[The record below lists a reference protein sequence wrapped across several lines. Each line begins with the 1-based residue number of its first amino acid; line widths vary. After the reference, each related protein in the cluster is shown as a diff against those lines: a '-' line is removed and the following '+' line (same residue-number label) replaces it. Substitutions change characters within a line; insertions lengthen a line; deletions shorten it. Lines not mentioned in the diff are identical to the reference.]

1 MAKEISLQN
10 QDLNRFLSDERGRV
24 LSYLR
29 KQFSVSDDDL
39 DDIFQ
44 ESSMALFL
52 NVRDGKLSTLT
63 SSLGTYFMKVCIN
76 QTLKFLGKNSKT
88 MPLFDDRRITN
99 PDFVRDDKKRNYYMI
114 TVKGE
119 KRIDLKE
126 FRKAHGTRQLS
137 FASADDMMS
146 IMKLQPGSV
155 TPLGLLND
163 EDRKVKLY
171 LDSSLTDGLIGV
183 HPNDNTATVWMH
195 ADDLVRII
203 KEHGSEVEIVD
214 MG

>member
-99 PDFVRDDKKRNYYMI
+99 SDFVRDDKIAELYGACIDAEEEEKKTRMELLVNNIIASMTETCKNILRGYYWDDFSTSTIADMFNFSDANS
-114 TVKGE
+114 VKAQKYKCVKKFRDKYNE
-119 KRIDLKE
+119 LKN
-126 FRKAHGTRQLS
+126 KIYG
-137 FASADDMMS
+137 
-146 IMKLQPGSV
+146 
-155 TPLGLLND
+155 
-163 EDRKVKLY
+163 
-171 LDSSLTDGLIGV
+171 
-183 HPNDNTATVWMH
+183 
-195 ADDLVRII
+195 
-203 KEHGSEVEIVD
+203 
-214 MG
+214 

>member
-10 QDLNRFLSDERGRV
+10 QDLNSFLSDERGRV

-99 PDFVRDDKKRNYYMI
+99 SDFVRDDKIAELYGACIDAEEEEKKTRMELLVNNIIASMTETCKNILHGYYWDDFSTSTIADMFNFSDANS
-114 TVKGE
+114 VKAQKYKCVKKFRDKYNE
-119 KRIDLKE
+119 LKN
-126 FRKAHGTRQLS
+126 KIYG
-137 FASADDMMS
+137 
-146 IMKLQPGSV
+146 
-155 TPLGLLND
+155 
-163 EDRKVKLY
+163 
-171 LDSSLTDGLIGV
+171 
-183 HPNDNTATVWMH
+183 
-195 ADDLVRII
+195 
-203 KEHGSEVEIVD
+203 
-214 MG
+214 

>member
-24 LSYLR
+24 ISYLR

-99 PDFVRDDKKRNYYMI
+99 SDFVRDDKIAELYGACIDAEEEEKKTRMELLVNNIIASMTETCKNILHGYYWDDFSTSTIAYMFNFSDANS
-114 TVKGE
+114 VKAQKYKCVKKFRDKYNE
-119 KRIDLKE
+119 LKN
-126 FRKAHGTRQLS
+126 KIYG
-137 FASADDMMS
+137 
-146 IMKLQPGSV
+146 
-155 TPLGLLND
+155 
-163 EDRKVKLY
+163 
-171 LDSSLTDGLIGV
+171 
-183 HPNDNTATVWMH
+183 
-195 ADDLVRII
+195 
-203 KEHGSEVEIVD
+203 
-214 MG
+214 

>member
-76 QTLKFLGKNSKT
+76 QTLKVLGKNSKT
-88 MPLFDDRRITN
+88 KPLFDDRRITN
-99 PDFVRDDKKRNYYMI
+99 SDFVRDDKIAELYGACLDAEEEERKTRMELLVNNIIASMTDTCKNILHGYYWNDFSTSTIADMFNFSDANS
-114 TVKGE
+114 VKAQKYKCVKKFRDKYNE
-119 KRIDLKE
+119 LKN
-126 FRKAHGTRQLS
+126 KIYG
-137 FASADDMMS
+137 
-146 IMKLQPGSV
+146 
-155 TPLGLLND
+155 
-163 EDRKVKLY
+163 
-171 LDSSLTDGLIGV
+171 
-183 HPNDNTATVWMH
+183 
-195 ADDLVRII
+195 
-203 KEHGSEVEIVD
+203 
-214 MG
+214 

>member
-99 PDFVRDDKKRNYYMI
+99 SAFVRDDKIAELYGACIDAEEEEKKTRMELLVNNIIASMTETCKNILHGYYWDDFSTSTIADMFNFSDANS
-114 TVKGE
+114 VKAQKYKCVKKFRDKYNE
-119 KRIDLKE
+119 LKN
-126 FRKAHGTRQLS
+126 KIYG
-137 FASADDMMS
+137 
-146 IMKLQPGSV
+146 
-155 TPLGLLND
+155 
-163 EDRKVKLY
+163 
-171 LDSSLTDGLIGV
+171 
-183 HPNDNTATVWMH
+183 
-195 ADDLVRII
+195 
-203 KEHGSEVEIVD
+203 
-214 MG
+214 

>member
-39 DDIFQ
+39 NDIFQ

-76 QTLKFLGKNSKT
+76 QTLKVLGKNSKT
-88 MPLFDDRRITN
+88 KPLFDDRRITN
-99 PDFVRDDKKRNYYMI
+99 SDFVRDDKIAELYGACLDAEEEERKTRMELLVNNIIASMTDTCKNILHGYYWNDFSTSTIADMFNFSDANS
-114 TVKGE
+114 VKAQKYKCVKKFRDKYNE
-119 KRIDLKE
+119 LKN
-126 FRKAHGTRQLS
+126 KIYG
-137 FASADDMMS
+137 
-146 IMKLQPGSV
+146 
-155 TPLGLLND
+155 
-163 EDRKVKLY
+163 
-171 LDSSLTDGLIGV
+171 
-183 HPNDNTATVWMH
+183 
-195 ADDLVRII
+195 
-203 KEHGSEVEIVD
+203 
-214 MG
+214 